1 MKISVP
7 ANSASSY
14 PVSGDYL
21 FISSAVG
28 NVEVTWQTENGPVTG
43 QMGQGETIQM
53 RYTSLSFSGLGN
65 AQEIDIRAGY
75 GQYTPP
81 LSAITSTVIDQ
92 IRNSVRISSIESA
105 VGVEKIN
112 QPVSVSQIDT
122 AVAVSG
128 INTPVAVSKINA
140 AVAVSGIE
148 SPLLVSGIESTV
160 DVTGEVGV
168 DGLNGAAFRSND
180 YLIPVG
186 GYVNIPAN
194 DRNQII
200 FQSLGENLTRCRI
213 SNTDATEAGGLWLIG
228 GGDLFGESP
237 ILRTKAALRVW
248 NISENEA
255 VITVNEV
262 Y

>member
-1 MKISVP
+1 MKILVP

-28 NVEVTWQTENGPVTG
+28 NVEVTWQTEDGPVTG

-65 AQEIDIRAGY
+65 AQEIDIRADY

-105 VGVEKIN
+105 VNVEKIN
-112 QPVSVSQIDT
+112 QPVSVSKIDT

-128 INTPVAVSKINA
+128 INTAVAVSQIDK

-148 SPLLVSGIESTV
+148 SSVLVSGIESV
-160 DVTGEVGV
+160 VSVEGEVSV
-168 DGLNGAAFRSND
+168 EGLNSAAFRSND
-180 YLIPVG
+180 YLVPAG
-186 GYVNIPAN
+186 GSVDVPAY
-194 DRNQII
+194 DRNQIL
-200 FQSLGENLTRCRI
+200 FQSVGENLTRCRI
-213 SNTDATEAGGLWLIG
+213 SNTDASEPSGLWLIG

-237 ILRTKAALRVW
+237 VLRTEAALRIW
-248 NISENEA
+248 NTSDVDA